1 MDAPWLSQP
10 KPRMNFASSD
20 IFEREVKR

>member
-10 KPRMNFASSD
+10 KPSMNFASSD